1 MLLTI
6 QTDGGSRGNP
16 GPSGIGVVIV
26 DETGKVHYAAGE
38 YLGVKTN
45 NEAEYLALL
54 HSLRWLKAANPT
66 SITAVQYKLDSKLVV
81 EQIQKHWKI
90 KEARL
95 LSLAQECWTLLS
107 ELKYPVKFQHVLRAA
122 NTEADRLANQ
132 AMDQGTMSAS

>member
-16 GPSGIGVVIV
+16 GPSGIGVIV
-26 DETGKVHYAAGE
+26 TDETGKIHYQGSE
-38 YLGVKTN
+38 YLGIKTN

-54 HSLRWLKAANPT
+54 HSVRWLISANLT
-66 SITAVQYKLDSKLVV
+66 SVTAVQYKLDSKLVV

-95 LSLAQECWTLLS
+95 QALAQECWALLQQ
-107 ELKYPVKFQHVLRAA
+107 LKFPVKFQHVLRAA
-122 NTEADRLANQ
+122 NAQADQLANQ
-132 AMDQGTMSAS
+132 AMDQGTMV